1 MNNTTFYKPPP
12 KWHILSA
19 FVAFVATF
27 LLEMGALA
35 LGDLRS
41 RGLAEMEPRN
51 AETYH
56 AAEMILIETPP
67 EPTPP
72 PESAPSPPPSPTDAS
87 DFVITQP
94 IARLRIHRGNVQS
107 HSGSCHR
114 HGS

>member
-1 MNNTTFYKPPP
+1 MSNTTILKPPP

-56 AAEMILIETPP
+56 AAEMILIETPLG
-67 EPTPP
+67 TD
-72 PESAPSPPPSPTDAS
+72 SAAGKRSFTSAHANRC
-87 DFVITQP
+87 Q
-94 IARLRIHRGNVQS
+94 
-107 HSGSCHR
+107 
-114 HGS
+114 